1 VLLMDEPFGAL
12 DALSRLSMQR
22 EMLRIWEQTGK
33 TVMFVTH
40 DIEEAVLLADTVVVL
55 SQRPATVKE
64 TIDIPLSRP
73 RQRED
78 PKVRELARRVALLL
92 DASF

>member
-1 VLLMDEPFGAL
+1 
-12 DALSRLSMQR
+12 
-22 EMLRIWEQTGK
+22 
-33 TVMFVTH
+33 
-40 DIEEAVLLADTVVVL
+40 VLLADTVVVL

-64 TIDIPLSRP
+64 AIDIPLSRP

-78 PKVRELARRVALLL
+78 PKVGELARRIASLL